1 MPKTDLTGEASSD
14 DSDVVLDV
22 EMGALEIE
30 QGVGSS
36 AVCNNGFSA
45 ELQDIKTTDSASSSS
60 IYFNSYFTKFQG
72 VPGKHAP
79 EVSVT
84 PYSVICSLL
93 LSFTGILLVSVLD
106 EYYLYPNY
114 KIKMLSGAL
123 GAVSVLLFDACQAP
137 LAQPYNVWVGFTT
150 SSFIGVT
157 VAQIGNNVGIP
168 MFIQAPLAV
177 SISIS
182 TMKALKCTFPP
193 GGACALIAVIGG
205 PEKLDMGYGY
215 VLISLGAIL
224 ILFIVNI
231 FGNNAVPWNRY
242 PQYWY

>member
-1 MPKTDLTGEASSD
+1 MPRTDLTGEASSE
-14 DSDVVLDV
+14 DSDMKLDV
-22 EMGALEIE
+22 EMGAIEIE
-30 QGVGSS
+30 QDVS
-36 AVCNNGFSA
+36 VCNNGFSA
-45 ELQDIKTTDSASSSS
+45 ELQDTKTPDSISSSS
-60 IYFNSYFTKFQG
+60 SYFSSYFSKFQG
-72 VPGKHAP
+72 VPGKFAP

-84 PYSVICSLL
+84 AYSVIWSLL
-93 LSFTGILLVSVLD
+93 LSFIGILLVSVLD
-106 EYYLYPNY
+106 EYYLFPNY
-114 KIKMLSGAL
+114 KIRMLSGAL

-137 LAQPYNVWVGFTT
+137 FAQPYNVWVGFTM

-177 SISIS
+177 SITVSG
-182 TMKALKCTFPP
+182 MKAFKCTFPP
-193 GGACALIAVIGG
+193 GGACALIATIGG

-215 VLISLGAIL
+215 VLISMGAIL

-231 FGNNAVPWNRY
+231 FGNNVVSWNRY